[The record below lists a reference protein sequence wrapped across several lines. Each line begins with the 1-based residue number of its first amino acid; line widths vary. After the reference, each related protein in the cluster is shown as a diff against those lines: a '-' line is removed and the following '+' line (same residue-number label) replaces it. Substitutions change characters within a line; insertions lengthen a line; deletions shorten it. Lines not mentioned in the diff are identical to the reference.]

1 MSTPQP
7 NNINATNL
15 SENLFND
22 TDFFFSNY
30 FSPAFTV
37 SQNIDDAVLAF
48 FEKITQNKESA
59 KVLASS
65 VIYISLARD
74 IDPMETLAN
83 FSSLDEGQLNSY
95 ITAFLNLNR
104 TGTSYLGINGAPR
117 VGKYVQRMIMP

>member
-7 NNINATNL
+7 NNINATDL
-15 SENLFND
+15 SGNIPNE

-95 ITAFLNLNR
+95 VTAFLNLNR
-104 TGTSYLGINGAPR
+104 TGTSYLGINGVPR

>member
-1 MSTPQP
+1 MSTQQP
-7 NNINATNL
+7 NNIDATDL
-15 SENLFND
+15 SGNVQNE

-83 FSSLDEGQLNSY
+83 FSNLNEDQLNSY
-95 ITAFLNLNR
+95 VTAFLNLNR
-104 TGTSYLGINGAPR
+104 TGTSYLGINGVPR
-117 VGKYVQRMIMP
+117 VGKYVQRMILP

>member
-95 ITAFLNLNR
+95 VTAFLNLNR

>member
-7 NNINATNL
+7 NNIDATDL

-83 FSSLDEGQLNSY
+83 FSSLDEDQLNSY
-95 ITAFLNLNR
+95 VTAFLNLNR

>member
-15 SENLFND
+15 SGKIDNE

-30 FSPAFTV
+30 FSPSFTV

-74 IDPMETLAN
+74 IDPMETLSD
-83 FSSLDEGQLNSY
+83 FYSLTENQLNSY
-95 ITAFLNLNR
+95 VTAFLNLNR
-104 TGTSYLGINGAPR
+104 TGTSYLGINGVPR
-117 VGKYVQRMIMP
+117 VGKYVQRMILP

>member
-7 NNINATNL
+7 NNINATDL
-15 SENLFND
+15 SGNVFNE

-74 IDPMETLAN
+74 IDPMETL
-83 FSSLDEGQLNSY
+83 SSFAGLNENQLNSY
-95 ITAFLNLNR
+95 VTAFLNLNR
-104 TGTSYLGINGAPR
+104 TGTSYLGINGAPK

>member
-7 NNINATNL
+7 NNINATDL
-15 SENLFND
+15 SGNVFND

-83 FSSLDEGQLNSY
+83 FSSLNEDQLNSY
-95 ITAFLNLNR
+95 VTAFLNLNR
-104 TGTSYLGINGAPR
+104 TGTSYLGINGVPR

>member
-15 SENLFND
+15 SDNIPNE

-30 FSPAFTV
+30 FSPEFTV

-74 IDPMETLAN
+74 IDPMETLAD
-83 FSSLDEGQLNSY
+83 FYSLNEAQLNSY
-95 ITAFLNLNR
+95 VTAFLNLNR
-104 TGTSYLGINGAPR
+104 TGTSYLGINGVPR

>member
-1 MSTPQP
+1 MSTLQP
-7 NNINATNL
+7 NNINATDL
-15 SENLFND
+15 SGSIPNE

-74 IDPMETLAN
+74 IDPMETLAS
-83 FSSLDEGQLNSY
+83 FYSLNEDQLNSY
-95 ITAFLNLNR
+95 VTAFLNLNR
-104 TGTSYLGINGAPR
+104 TGTSYLGINGVPR

>member
-7 NNINATNL
+7 NNINATDL
-15 SENLFND
+15 SGNVFNE

-83 FSSLDEGQLNSY
+83 FSSLNEDQLNSY
-95 ITAFLNLNR
+95 VTAFLNLNR
-104 TGTSYLGINGAPR
+104 TGTSYLGINGVPR